1 MQRQRTGTIRRRIV
15 IGLVV
20 VAAVAGL
27 LYAAN
32 AIDLIGLM
40 FSLHRPPAGIHP

>member
-1 MQRQRTGTIRRRIV
+1 LAKEQSVRRRIV
-15 IGLVV
+15 IGLV

-32 AIDLIGLM
+32 AIDLIGMLPTM
-40 FSLHRPPAGIHP
+40 HAPPEGAH